1 MLEYWWL
8 KVTFIAMVWWIRWLY
23 LPISPKIFS
32 LEYFRVGERSVQ
44 GGLLVIFHSL
54 SLSFLGHSH
63 QRVYVLL
70 LILTLPSFLWW
81 SLGTFA
87 LLKLP
92 TLWWGTLIIKM
103 KSYLLEVYIRFL
115 PNYVYICYTRVEI
128 FKVHCLFTGQYYTKE
143 YITFIDVI

>member
-1 MLEYWWL
+1 M
-8 KVTFIAMVWWIRWLY
+8 
-23 LPISPKIFS
+23 PISPKIFS

-44 GGLLVIFHSL
+44 GGLLVIFYSL
-54 SLSFLGHSH
+54 SLSFLGHSP

-87 LLKLP
+87 LLKRP

-115 PNYVYICYTRVEI
+115 PSYVYICYKRGEI